1 MLDDLK
7 ILLGI
12 DVSDRDSDEKL
23 LLILESVR
31 NRLKLLLGGMEVP
44 SSMQHIVTDVAV
56 IRFNR
61 IGSEGMSSHSVA
73 GESTSYNENDFS
85 AYMDEIQA
93 YLDSVDGAKRGRV
106 RFLLGMIKLYI
117 FKRQNTE
124 RTIQRLVITQ
134 MTT

>member
-44 SSMQHIVTDVAV
+44 ASMQHIVTDVAV

-73 GESTSYNENDFS
+73 GESTSYNENDF
-85 AYMDEIQA
+85 APYMEEIQA

-106 RFLLGMIKLYI
+106 RFL
-117 FKRQNTE
+117 
-124 RTIQRLVITQ
+124 
-134 MTT
+134 

>member
-61 IGSEGMSSHSVA
+61 LGSEGMSSHNVA
-73 GESTSYNENDFS
+73 GENMSYNDNDFDGF
-85 AYMDEIQA
+85 MNEIQA
-93 YLDSVDGAKRGRV
+93 FLDSQKESKRGRV
-106 RFLLGMIKLYI
+106 RFI
-117 FKRQNTE
+117 
-124 RTIQRLVITQ
+124 
-134 MTT
+134 

>member
-61 IGSEGMSSHSVA
+61 IGSEGMSAHSVLEKVLRTMKMIFPLY
-73 GESTSYNENDFS
+73 GRDTSVS
-85 AYMDEIQA
+85 
-93 YLDSVDGAKRGRV
+93 
-106 RFLLGMIKLYI
+106 
-117 FKRQNTE
+117 
-124 RTIQRLVITQ
+124 
-134 MTT
+134 